1 MAKWNTKCYIQ
12 ETSERIAVMMDQVPS
27 QGMPPEAMP
36 PVGVGDPAPDVTVA
50 GANGQPVHLADFWR
64 DRPVVLVFSRHL
76 G

>member
-1 MAKWNTKCYIQ
+1 MDEVSAQ
-12 ETSERIAVMMDQVPS
+12 GLPLEAV
-27 QGMPPEAMP
+27 P

-50 GANGQPVHLADFWR
+50 DANGVPVRLADFWR